1 MLREVREDIIGRKCL
16 LRGSDLEVVV
26 QLFSSCTTLILW
38 MFKDNYVWIRSV
50 SKKKGSIYWKPI
62 FVDLIF

>member
-1 MLREVREDIIGRKCL
+1 MLLEVREDIIGRKCL

-38 MFKDNYVWIRSV
+38 MFKL
-50 SKKKGSIYWKPI
+50 KKNMYGTG
-62 FVDLIF
+62 L